1 MMRKNIFALILF
13 LACASTM
20 TFAQVDSR
28 LYADVNISEGMKYRE
43 YKNYYNP
50 RFYYRDVDDVFSPE
64 IAGIASFFIPGL
76 GQCVDEEW
84 GRGIGFF
91 AANFGLN
98 LVVLG
103 SLVAVVSHNNETTD
117 ELGGDGG
124 AVALL
129 CGALLGQAVLY
140 IWNIG
145 DAVRVAKIKNMYYR
159 DIRSQNA
166 GLDIKIE
173 PFLASAPTREM
184 GGNHLSAG
192 LSLKFKF

>member
-1 MMRKNIFALILF
+1 
-13 LACASTM
+13 M

-50 RFYYRDVDDVFSPE
+50 RFYFRDVDDVFSPE

-129 CGALLGQAVLY
+129 CGALLGQAVVY
-140 IWNIG
+140 IWNIC

-173 PFLASAPTREM
+173 PFLASAPTVEM

>member
-1 MMRKNIFALILF
+1 MRKNIFALILF

-20 TFAQVDSR
+20 SFAQVDSQ

-50 RFYYRDVDDVFSPE
+50 RFYFRDVDDAFSPE
-64 IAGIASFFIPGL
+64 ISGIASFFIPGL
-76 GQCVDEEW
+76 GQCVDGEW

-91 AANFGLN
+91 AANLGIN
-98 LVVLG
+98 VVVLG
-103 SLVAVVSHNNETTD
+103 SLVAIGSYNNENTD

-140 IWNIG
+140 IWNIC

-173 PFLASAPTREM
+173 PYLASAPTMEM

-192 LSLKFKF
+192 LSLKFNF

>member
-1 MMRKNIFALILF
+1 MRKNIFALILF

-20 TFAQVDSR
+20 SFAQVDS
-28 LYADVNISEGMKYRE
+28 NMKYRE

-50 RFYYRDVDDVFSPE
+50 RFYFRDVDDAFSPE
-64 IAGIASFFIPGL
+64 ISGIASFFIPGL
-76 GQCVDEEW
+76 GQCVDGEW

-98 LVVLG
+98 VVVLG
-103 SLVAVVSHNNETTD
+103 SLAAVVSNNNETTD

-124 AVALL
+124 AAALL
-129 CGALLGQAVLY
+129 VGALLGQAVLY
-140 IWNIG
+140 IWNIC

-159 DIRSQNA
+159 DISSQNA

-184 GGNHLSAG
+184 GENQLSAG
-192 LSLKFKF
+192 LSLKLNF